1 MEKIVERFLRYI
13 AIDTQSNEGSDT
25 CPSTPGQLELGRLL
39 VEELKELG
47 LKGARQDEKGYVYAT
62 LPSNIEKEV
71 PPIGFIAHMD
81 TAPDL
86 DGKCTNPQIVH
97 YQGGDI
103 PLNDEYSIR
112 AEEFPFV
119 KDLVGQMLI
128 TTDGTTL
135 LGADNKA
142 GVAAI
147 MDAVDHLVQHPE
159 IPHGDIHVAFTP
171 DEEIGRGADHFD
183 VEGFGA
189 DFAYTVDGGPLGELE
204 YENFNAA
211 DVRIHIQGRNVH
223 PGTAKDIMVNAIG
236 IAVELEGMLP
246 ANQKPEY
253 TEGYEGFYHLL
264 ELKGT
269 VDHAQM
275 RYIIRDHS
283 MEKFQG
289 KKDCLRK
296 VVDLLKDRYGDI
308 ITLDMRD
315 EYYNMKEKIQPHM
328 EIIELAKSSMEEL
341 GIQPLIKPIR
351 GGTDGSRLSYMGL
364 PCPNLFTGGYNFHGR
379 FEFIPVESL
388 KMASRLIT
396 KIAENNTK
404 K

>member
-1 MEKIVERFLRYI
+1 MRGSTI
-13 AIDTQSNEGSDT
+13 A
-25 CPSTPGQLELGRLL
+25 
-39 VEELKELG
+39 
-47 LKGARQDEKGYVYAT
+47 
-62 LPSNIEKEV
+62 
-71 PPIGFIAHMD
+71 
-81 TAPDL
+81 
-86 DGKCTNPQIVH
+86 
-97 YQGGDI
+97 
-103 PLNDEYSIR
+103 
-112 AEEFPFV
+112 
-119 KDLVGQMLI
+119 
-128 TTDGTTL
+128 
-135 LGADNKA
+135 
-142 GVAAI
+142 
-147 MDAVDHLVQHPE
+147 
-159 IPHGDIHVAFTP
+159 
-171 DEEIGRGADHFD
+171 
-183 VEGFGA
+183 
-189 DFAYTVDGGPLGELE
+189 
-204 YENFNAA
+204 
-211 DVRIHIQGRNVH
+211 
-223 PGTAKDIMVNAIG
+223 
-236 IAVELEGMLP
+236 
-246 ANQKPEY
+246 
-253 TEGYEGFYHLL
+253 